1 MIKPDKR
8 EEENSLSKNNE
19 KEEEN
24 SLSKNNEKEEE
35 NSLSKNNEKEEEN
48 SLSKNNEK
56 EEENSLSKNNE
67 KEREITVEDKLKET
81 EEKLLRALADIE
93 NQRRRFEKERQEAFD
108 FGGFNFARESLSLL
122 DNIDR
127 AITSFKND
135 NNLKNNKDLDKIID
149 GIEIVKK
156 DLISIFK
163 KNDIKEIECINKKFD
178 PNFHQAMLEV
188 EDNTRNPG
196 TVVQEIQK
204 GYMMKDRLLRPS
216 LVSVT
221 KKREEKAE
229 KTTEA
234 DEKEQK
240 K

>member
-1 MIKPDKR
+1 MTKPDK
-8 EEENSLSKNNE
+8 

-24 SLSKNNEKEEE
+24 SLSKNNEKE
-35 NSLSKNNEKEEEN
+35 KEK
-48 SLSKNNEK
+48 
-56 EEENSLSKNNE
+56 
-67 KEREITVEDKLKET
+67 TVEDKLKET